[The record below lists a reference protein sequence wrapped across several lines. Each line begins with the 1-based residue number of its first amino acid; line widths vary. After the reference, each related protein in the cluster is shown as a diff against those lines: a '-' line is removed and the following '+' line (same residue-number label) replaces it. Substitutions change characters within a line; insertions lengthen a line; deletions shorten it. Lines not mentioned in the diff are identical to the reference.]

1 MPMRIHHD
9 LAAVIHASATEVWAL
24 AGNFGNMSWHPTV
37 TGCTIVDGAAQTP
50 GAIREIHLQDG
61 SRILERL
68 VELDHQGRS
77 FTYSFVGTPP
87 IPVSAS
93 RTSVTVTALPAGP
106 HARTRVAWHGE
117 FEVADDAARAT
128 VEHVNCQI
136 VGPSTV
142 DALASTLGVE
152 YSFDVPSQGN
162 TKGNATS

>member
-1 MPMRIHHD
+1 MRIHHD
-9 LAAVIHASATEVWAL
+9 LAAIIHASATEVWAL

-37 TGCTIVDGAAQTP
+37 TGCTIVDGDAQSP

-93 RTSVTVTALPAGP
+93 RTSVTVTALPAGLD
-106 HARTRVAWHGE
+106 ARTRVAWHGE
-117 FEVADDAARAT
+117 FEVADDSARAT

-136 VGPSTV
+136 VWPSTV

>member
-1 MPMRIHHD
+1 MRIHHD
-9 LAAVIHASATEVWAL
+9 LAANIHASATEVWAL

-37 TGCTIVDGAAQTP
+37 TSCTIVDGAAQTP

-68 VELDHQGRS
+68 VELDRQGRS

-93 RTSVTVTALPAGP
+93 HTSVTVTALPARP
-106 HARTRVAWHGE
+106 HARTRIAWHGE
-117 FEVADDAARAT
+117 FEVAGHAAQAT

-136 VGPSTV
+136 VWPSTV

-162 TKGNATS
+162 TKGNVTS